1 MSAPTR
7 VLRAARRRQAVYW
20 LYLLPGVLAL
30 TAVIIVPFGLNIF
43 YSLHRW
49 KGGLS
54 PMHWYGLGN
63 YADLLHDSA
72 FWGSFRNSV
81 WMIVAMVVVPTLIG
95 LVLAAV
101 LFDHVGKNVG
111 SRTASLLRATYY
123 LPQIMPVAVAGIVW
137 NWIFNAET
145 GALNTFLR
153 DIGISSPPNWLGSPG
168 TALPAVMLVLV
179 WVQIGYPT
187 VIFMSALQRV
197 DPELYEAA
205 ELDGA
210 GWFRRFQAIT
220 VPQIRPETYVIT
232 LTCTIAALK
241 VFAPIYVLTRGG
253 PELSTLV
260 PSYYSF
266 LNFFDKSKV
275 GYGAAVATVL
285 TLVIVAVAT
294 VIQVLQN
301 RAARRDEEGL

>member
-7 VLRAARRRQAVYW
+7 IHRAARRRQAVYW

-30 TAVIIVPFGLNIF
+30 TAVILVPFGLNIF
-43 YSLHRW
+43 YSLHKW

-54 PMHWYGLGN
+54 PMRWYGLGN

-72 FWGSFRNSV
+72 FWGSFRNSL
-81 WMIVAMVVVPTLIG
+81 WMIVAMVIVPTLIG
-95 LVLAAV
+95 LILAAV

-153 DIGISSPPNWLGSPG
+153 NIGITNPPNWLGTPG

-301 RAARRDEEGL
+301 RAARRDEEGR

>member
-1 MSAPTR
+1 
-7 VLRAARRRQAVYW
+7 
-20 LYLLPGVLAL
+20 
-30 TAVIIVPFGLNIF
+30 
-43 YSLHRW
+43 
-49 KGGLS
+49 
-54 PMHWYGLGN
+54 
-63 YADLLHDSA
+63 
-72 FWGSFRNSV
+72 
-81 WMIVAMVVVPTLIG
+81 
-95 LVLAAV
+95 
-101 LFDHVGKNVG
+101 
-111 SRTASLLRATYY
+111 
-123 LPQIMPVAVAGIVW
+123 
-137 NWIFNAET
+137 
-145 GALNTFLR
+145 
-153 DIGISSPPNWLGSPG
+153 
-168 TALPAVMLVLV
+168 
-179 WVQIGYPT
+179 
-187 VIFMSALQRV
+187 
-197 DPELYEAA
+197 
-205 ELDGA
+205 
-210 GWFRRFQAIT
+210 AIT

>member
-1 MSAPTR
+1 MSVSNR
-7 VLRAARRRQAVYW
+7 VPRAARRRQAVYW

-43 YSLHRW
+43 YSLHKW

-72 FWGSFRNSV
+72 FWGSFRNSL
-81 WMIVAMVVVPTLIG
+81 WMVVAMVIIPTLVG

-111 SRTASLLRATYY
+111 SRTASVLRATYY

-145 GALNTFLR
+145 GALNTFLH
-153 DIGISSPPNWLGSPG
+153 DIGVANPPNWLGSPG